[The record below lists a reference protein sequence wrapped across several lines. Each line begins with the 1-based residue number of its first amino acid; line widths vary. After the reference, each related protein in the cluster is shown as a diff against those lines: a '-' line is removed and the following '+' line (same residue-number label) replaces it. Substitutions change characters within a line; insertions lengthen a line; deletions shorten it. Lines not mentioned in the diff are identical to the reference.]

1 VSVRVSFEEKER
13 ECSYSL
19 SLSLS
24 LFFKWAQLGSNQRPP
39 DYESG
44 ALTI

>member
-24 LFFKWAQLGSNQRPP
+24 LFFKWAQLGSGPSVKKMP
-39 DYESG
+39 G
-44 ALTI
+44 GHF